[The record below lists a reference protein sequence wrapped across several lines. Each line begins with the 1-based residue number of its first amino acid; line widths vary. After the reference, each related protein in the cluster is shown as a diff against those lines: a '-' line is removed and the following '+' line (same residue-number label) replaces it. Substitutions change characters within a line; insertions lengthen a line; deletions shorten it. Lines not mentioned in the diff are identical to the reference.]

1 MLNNEIGML
10 YLLYKNLIAKFNI
23 FQHIKKEELEQTEIV
38 VQIIIYRSRFVVS
51 CIKVDWRKGFMNIII
66 EKLKDTDIEDLYE
79 FETENR
85 IFFEEMVPSRE
96 DDYYIPEVFKV
107 RNESL
112 LDEQVKGLSFFYL
125 IKDENN
131 SILGRINLV
140 DIDSDKIGFLG
151 YRVGQIHTGK
161 GVAKKALKLLLD
173 TIVDLDIKE
182 VKAKTTTNN
191 LASQKV
197 LEQNGFEHTETSD
210 KQFKMNGQMLKFIT
224 YKWINKSLF

>member
-1 MLNNEIGML
+1 
-10 YLLYKNLIAKFNI
+10 
-23 FQHIKKEELEQTEIV
+23 
-38 VQIIIYRSRFVVS
+38 
-51 CIKVDWRKGFMNIII
+51 MNIVI
-66 EKLKDTDIEDLYE
+66 EKLKVTDIESLYE
-79 FETENR
+79 FEIENR
-85 IFFEEMVPSRE
+85 IFFEEMVPSRG

-107 RNESL
+107 RNASL

-140 DIDSDKIGFLG
+140 DIDDSDKIGFLG

-161 GVAKKALKLLLD
+161 GVAKKALKLLLN

-191 LASQKV
+191 VASQKV
-197 LEQNGFEHTETSD
+197 LEQNGFDHTETSD
-210 KQFKMNGQMLKFIT
+210 NEFEMNGQVLKFIT
-224 YKWINKSLF
+224 YTWTNKS

>member
-1 MLNNEIGML
+1 
-10 YLLYKNLIAKFNI
+10 
-23 FQHIKKEELEQTEIV
+23 
-38 VQIIIYRSRFVVS
+38 
-51 CIKVDWRKGFMNIII
+51 MNIVI
-66 EKLKDTDIEDLYE
+66 EKLKVTDIESLYE
-79 FETENR
+79 FEIENR
-85 IFFEEMVPSRE
+85 TFFEEMVPSRKN
-96 DDYYIPEVFKV
+96 DYYIPEVFKV

-140 DIDSDKIGFLG
+140 DIYSDKIGFLG

-161 GVAKKALKLLLD
+161 GVAKKALKLLLN

-191 LASQKV
+191 IASQKV

-210 KQFKMNGQMLKFIT
+210 KEFEMNGQMLKFINYT
-224 YKWINKSLF
+224 WINKSLF

>member
-1 MLNNEIGML
+1 ML
-10 YLLYKNLIAKFNI
+10 YLLYKNLLAINSVFI
-23 FQHIKKEELEQTEIV
+23 QHIQNTELEQTIV
-38 VQIIIYRSRFVVS
+38 VQIIVYISRFVVFS
-51 CIKVDWRKGFMNIII
+51 LKVDWRKRFMNIVI
-66 EKLKDTDIEDLYE
+66 EKLKVTDIESLYE
-79 FETENR
+79 FEIENR
-85 IFFEEMVPSRE
+85 IFFEEMVPSRG

-107 RNESL
+107 RNASL

-140 DIDSDKIGFLG
+140 DIDDSDKIGFLG

-161 GVAKKALKLLLD
+161 GVAKKALKLLLN

-191 LASQKV
+191 VASQKV
-197 LEQNGFEHTETSD
+197 LEQNGFDHTETSD
-210 KQFKMNGQMLKFIT
+210 NEFEMNGQVLKFIT
-224 YKWINKSLF
+224 YTWTNKS

>member
-1 MLNNEIGML
+1 
-10 YLLYKNLIAKFNI
+10 
-23 FQHIKKEELEQTEIV
+23 
-38 VQIIIYRSRFVVS
+38 
-51 CIKVDWRKGFMNIII
+51 MNIII

-79 FETENR
+79 FEIENR
-85 IFFEEMVPSRE
+85 IFFEEMVPSRG

-140 DIDSDKIGFLG
+140 DIDDSDKIGFLG

-161 GVAKKALKLLLD
+161 GVAKKALKLLLN
-173 TIVDLDIKE
+173 TIFDLDIKE

-191 LASQKV
+191 IASQKV
-197 LEQNGFEHTETSD
+197 LEQNGFEHIETSD
-210 KQFKMNGQMLKFIT
+210 KEFEMNGQMLKFIT
-224 YKWINKSLF
+224 YKWTNKPLF